1 MDKLFNHIP
10 VARQYKLGG
19 MQKFVSERLHASL
32 HETASVTA
40 MAEIPAQSL
49 LDARAQSHA
58 QGTQTSLTH
67 HLIHA
72 AARCLERYPRLNGA
86 LDNGIIYEF
95 SQVNIA
101 LAISMP
107 NGDLQTVVIREAN
120 HKSLADI
127 ATEADAL
134 VAAARAGKITLEQVR
149 GGTFTVS
156 SYGALK
162 HTVWATPIIA
172 PGQSGVLGVGR
183 IRPGLVPDNTEAG
196 WRVTPILPLSLTY
209 DHRIINGV
217 PAGLF
222 LEDLAEYILQLNTEN
237 PHEQ

>member
-1 MDKLFNHIP
+1 MDKSFNHIP
-10 VARQYKLGG
+10 VAREYKLGG

-32 HETASVTA
+32 HDTASVTA
-40 MAEIPAQSL
+40 MAEIPAQPL
-49 LDARAQSHA
+49 LDARARCRA
-58 QGTQTSLTH
+58 QGVETSLTH

-72 AARCLERYPRLNGA
+72 TARCLERYPRLNGA
-86 LDNGIIYEF
+86 LDNGTVYEF
-95 SQVNIA
+95 SQINVA

-120 HKSLADI
+120 LKSLAEI

-149 GGTFTVS
+149 GGTFTLS
-156 SYGALK
+156 SYGGLK

-172 PGQSGVLGVGR
+172 PGQSGVLGMGR
-183 IRPGLVPDNTEAG
+183 IRPGLVPDDSEQG
-196 WRVTPILPLSLTY
+196 WHVAPILPLSLTY

-222 LEDLAEYILQLNTEN
+222 LEDLAEHILQLNTEN
-237 PHEQ
+237 LP